1 MLKFVKEDYQKY
13 FHNSLGFYVSAFLL
27 HETSYR

>member
-1 MLKFVKEDYQKY
+1 MPKLVKKDIQKY
-13 FHNSLGFYVSAFLL
+13 FHNSLGFYDSAFLL